1 MISLTVGQKHVNL
14 LCGRYSVEYLVAN
27 GMTIWKLR
35 GTKVVP
41 LKIVSQKDHLL
52 TDKKILGN

>member
-1 MISLTVGQKHVNL
+1 MWKIFSGILSGK
-14 LCGRYSVEYLVAN
+14 RYD
-27 GMTIWKLR
+27 IWKLR

-52 TDKKILGN
+52 TDKEILGN